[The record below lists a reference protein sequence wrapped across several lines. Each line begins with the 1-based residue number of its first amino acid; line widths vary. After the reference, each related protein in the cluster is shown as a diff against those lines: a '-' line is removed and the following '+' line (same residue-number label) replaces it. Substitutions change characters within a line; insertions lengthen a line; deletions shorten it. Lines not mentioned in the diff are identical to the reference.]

1 MGRHGPDTRRM
12 GMIRGRVRS
21 PARVPPARLPGIR
34 APAARRLVDY
44 RAQLGVKWSKEHLAE
59 ALPQA
64 VVA

>member
-1 MGRHGPDTRRM
+1 
-12 GMIRGRVRS
+12 MIRGRVRS